1 MTIKYLWQIVKQFDN
16 VMGEIVFEAFRGHK
30 IAIDI
35 SILQNKNLYGA
46 YKHEYGKKN
55 NRDDEF
61 EDVDEE
67 TADTRF
73 HIINIEL
80 ANSLLSYGILPTFV
94 FDGDKRPEKE
104 DTCKSRDKANEDKE
118 NKIKKLEKKKHKL
131 SKEEKETLASL
142 KSAKRVTKT
151 HNEETKNI
159 LKYIGFPCLTATYDA
174 EKLCTMLCL
183 EGKVKAVYSS
193 DGDNLAMGCPMLL
206 TKHKTVVEKGQKVR
220 YFEYARLKHALKGLN
235 MDKKKFLH
243 MCVLLGTDFN
253 KNIYGMGKVQVM
265 KYLEDND
272 RIDKEALYE
281 MYGENC
287 KEFFKTYKKS
297 LEILGKES
305 SSDCCQDEEIN
316 LELNVDTSLLR
327 ERLSEYGLGN
337 MTPSIISAIN
347 KYNELV

>member
-1 MTIKYLWQIVKQFDN
+1 MTIKHLWQIVKQYEG
-16 VMGEIVFEAFRGHK
+16 VTGEILFDAFRGHK

-55 NRDDEF
+55 KVDRDF

-80 ANSLLSYGILPTFV
+80 AISFLSYGILPVFV

-104 DTCKSRDKANEDKE
+104 DTCNAREKAHKDREK
-118 NKIKKLEKKKHKL
+118 KIRKLEKKDVL
-131 SKEEKETLASL
+131 TKEEKATLTSL
-142 KSAKRVTKT
+142 KSSKRVTKS

-206 TKHKTVVEKGQKVR
+206 TSHKSVIEKGNKVR
-220 YFEYARLKHALKGLN
+220 YFEYARLKHALKALN
-235 MDKKKFLH
+235 MNRKKFLH

-272 RIDKEALYE
+272 RIDKNVLYDT
-281 MYGENC
+281 YGDNA
-287 KEFFKTYKKS
+287 KEFLKTYKKS
-297 LEILGKES
+297 LEILGKEA

-316 LELNVDTSLLR
+316 LELNIDTSLLR

-337 MTPSIISAIN
+337 MTPNIMSAIN
-347 KYNELV
+347 RYNSLV